1 MITSTGPVAA
11 ESRFHQ
17 LRRAGSKS
25 ICAVVAAVTLVL
37 LIAFMAGKMNP
48 SQMMLFMVPV
58 PARAPQG
65 SQAPVASVKE
75 ILTGMQ
81 PVRNS
86 IGMAVPEAQ
95 ANREIMNALG
105 KYEKCESYCCR
116 RNMLAQA
123 VGAAAITL
131 GAPALA
137 AESKMVLMG
146 TDVGL
151 AFEPKETTVCKGD
164 SVTWK
169 NNRLGPHNVVF
180 NPDDV
185 PSGVD
190 ASAISTPE
198 YIGGEGETY
207 TVKFDKATG
216 DYGYYCE
223 PHQGA
228 GMIGLVTVMS

>member
-58 PARAPQG
+58 TARSPTSTRAP
-65 SQAPVASVKE
+65 AASVKE
-75 ILTGMQ
+75 ILTG
-81 PVRNS
+81 VRPAQN
-86 IGMAVPEAQ
+86 IDMGAQEAQ
-95 ANREIMNALG
+95 ANKEIMNALG

>member
-1 MITSTGPVAA
+1 MITSTAPVQA

-58 PARAPQG
+58 TARSPTSSRAP
-65 SQAPVASVKE
+65 AASVKE
-75 ILTGMQ
+75 ILTGIQ
-81 PVRNS
+81 PAQN
-86 IGMAVPEAQ
+86 IGMGVQEAE
-95 ANREIMNALG
+95 ANKEIMSALG
-105 KYEKCESYCCR
+105 KFDTCDSYCCR